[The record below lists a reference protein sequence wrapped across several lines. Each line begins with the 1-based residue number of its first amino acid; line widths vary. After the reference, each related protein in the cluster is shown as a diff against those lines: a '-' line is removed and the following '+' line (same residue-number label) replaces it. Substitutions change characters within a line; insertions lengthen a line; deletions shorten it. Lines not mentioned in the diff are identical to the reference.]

1 LFGLSFA
8 QVTVNPIYTSE
19 RFQPSDK
26 FHAGCENQI
35 DVVFQL
41 NNSKIN
47 GVNAVLEYD
56 SDDVEVLKVLA
67 V

>member
-1 LFGLSFA
+1 LAVFGLTFA
-8 QVTVNPIYTSE
+8 QVSLNPVYTSE

-35 DVVFQL
+35 NVVFSL

-47 GVNAVLEYD
+47 
-56 SDDVEVLKVLA
+56 
-67 V
+67 